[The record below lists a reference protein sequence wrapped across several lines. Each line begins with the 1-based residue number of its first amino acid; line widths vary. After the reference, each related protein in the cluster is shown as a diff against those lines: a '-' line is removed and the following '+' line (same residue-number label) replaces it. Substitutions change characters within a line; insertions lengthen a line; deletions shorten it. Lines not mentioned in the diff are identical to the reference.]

1 MIGRHSLWI
10 CGKALSRI
18 GMFWFLQREWINQ
31 QKGRLRDEMYFN
43 SILKGSF
50 FVMKHFGQSQELQKK
65 RPRKVNNLTDSP
77 HGICEL
83 SIAFTEVQRINNIHC
98 FMEFPWL
105 LLFKPIRSLVQTTF
119 LNWNIF
125 SSWRSPLNCLS
136 LQYYWCRLSVYL
148 TKTFYCALWREISWP
163 SAQKGDWKPG
173 FT

>member
-1 MIGRHSLWI
+1 MRQGAFPHRDVLIFTERMDKPTERPFTRWNVFQLHFERVFF
-10 CGKALSRI
+10 CVKT
-18 GMFWFLQREWINQ
+18 FWPITR
-31 QKGRLRDEMYFN
+31 
-43 SILKGSF
+43 
-50 FVMKHFGQSQELQKK
+50 VAKK
-65 RPRKVNNLTDSP
+65 WPRKVNNLTDSP

-98 FMEFPWL
+98 FIEFPWL

-148 TKTFYCALWREISWP
+148 PKTFYCALWREISWP